1 LEEILKKLIDIDKN
15 ARSQVKNANEASAKA
30 VEEFDLK
37 KQNLKEEN
45 KLKFTAMLEAERK
58 KQKASLESIE
68 KEIEQSRLRI
78 INELNALYEKN
89 GEQWVDM
96 LVKNVI
102 SD

>member
-1 LEEILKKLIDIDKN
+1 MEEILKKLIDIDKN

-45 KLKFTAMLEAERK
+45 KLKFTSMLEAERK